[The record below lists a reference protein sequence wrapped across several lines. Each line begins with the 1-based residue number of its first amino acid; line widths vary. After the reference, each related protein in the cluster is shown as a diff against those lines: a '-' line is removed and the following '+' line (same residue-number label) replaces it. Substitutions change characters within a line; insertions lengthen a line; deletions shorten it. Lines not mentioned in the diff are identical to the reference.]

1 MISRSINN
9 PNVSQACMIIRKR
22 SSKVLRGDA
31 FREKDIDRP
40 DLSISRNVVS
50 QIHDPRPWTYA
61 DISKIINFATWRID
75 GNEKQ

>member
-1 MISRSINN
+1 
-9 PNVSQACMIIRKR
+9 MIIRKR
-22 SSKVLRGDA
+22 SSKVLRDVLLGDA

-40 DLSISRNVVS
+40 DLNISRNVVS

-61 DISKIINFATWRID
+61 DTSKIINFATWRND